1 VVNSAAAAAA
11 AMSSLEEHDVFA
23 VDLEGVELGRGGTIS
38 ILQVIM
44 RCSMHVPRA
53 MSQLCAQ
60 VAVLAADG
68 ACDVYIFDILQLGA
82 EAFASGLGAML
93 GSSRALKL
101 MFDARS
107 DADALWHGWGVHL
120 KGVFDLQVAHIL
132 AFASNCRHLPSL
144 LSVIENSSGVSE
156 AERSRA
162 RAAKT
167 SGPTIGA
174 DGCYNSRVWLQRPL
188 EASLLK
194 YAAGDV
200 AVLLPLYRHTAAA
213 LQLQLQS
220 DDLVMHISQK
230 RIVAS
235 TESSAGRAR
244 GSDRDF
250 FESFVSDAEAAADVQ
265 RKLIS
270 ALRERYF

>member
-1 VVNSAAAAAA
+1 V
-11 AMSSLEEHDVFA
+11 
-23 VDLEGVELGRGGTIS
+23 R
-38 ILQVIM
+38 
-44 RCSMHVPRA
+44 
-53 MSQLCAQ
+53 
-60 VAVLAADG
+60 AADD

-82 EAFASGLGAML
+82 DAFSSGLGAML

-107 DADALWHGWGVHL
+107 DADALWHGWRVLL
-120 KGVFDLQVAHIL
+120 KGVFDIQVAHVL
-132 AFASNCRHLPSL
+132 AFASSCRHLPSL
-144 LSVIENSSGVSE
+144 LSVIENSGGVSE

-200 AVLLPLYRHTAAA
+200 AVLLPLHRHTAAA
-213 LQLQLQS
+213 LELQLQP
-220 DDLVMHISQK
+220 DDVVMQISQS
-230 RIVAS
+230 RILACTGS
-235 TESSAGRAR
+235 NTGRLR
-244 GSDRDF
+244 GSERDF
-250 FESFVSDAEAAADVQ
+250 YESFVSDAEAARDTQ
-265 RKLIS
+265 RKLIR
-270 ALRERYF
+270 ALRDRFFYCLWCKVAYNSKDELTQLCPGLDEEDH

>member
-1 VVNSAAAAAA
+1 V
-11 AMSSLEEHDVFA
+11 
-23 VDLEGVELGRGGTIS
+23 
-38 ILQVIM
+38 Q
-44 RCSMHVPRA
+44 
-53 MSQLCAQ
+53 
-60 VAVLAADG
+60 AADG
-68 ACDVYIFDILQLGA
+68 ACDVYIFDILQMGA

-101 MFDARS
+101 MFDVRS
-107 DADALWHGWGVHL
+107 DADALWHCWRVPL
-120 KGVFDLQVAHIL
+120 KGVFDVQVAHVM

-144 LSVIENSSGVSE
+144 LSVIENSHGVSE
-156 AERSRA
+156 SERSRA

-200 AVLLPLYRHTAAA
+200 AVLLPLYRHTSAA

-220 DDLVMHISQK
+220 DNEVMQTTQN
-230 RIVAS
+230 RIAACTAINAS
-235 TESSAGRAR
+235 KPR

-250 FESFVSDAEAAADVQ
+250 YESFAADAEAAIQLQ
-265 RKLIS
+265 RQLV
-270 ALRERYF
+270 ALLREKHRYCLWCKVAYSSQEEMSQLCPGANEDDH